1 MVRQVSYHL
10 FHGLS
15 KITLYKNYN
24 KDKKREIT
32 QGIVAFEKETQQVQ
46 RQCQA
51 KKLDG
56 LNEKHADNCIL
67 QTFRFLRLTSIAIS
81 NGLVLHFVRACGV
94 RW

>member
-10 FHGLS
+10 FHGSS

-24 KDKKREIT
+24 KDKKIEIT

-56 LNEKHADNCIL
+56 LNEIHADICIL
-67 QTFRFLRLTSIAIS
+67 QTFRFIPLTSIAIS
-81 NGLVLHFVRACGV
+81 NALVPHLKKAPGV
-94 RW
+94 R